1 VLGHTFIVA
10 GLLVV
15 VGGGGIVA
23 QFADAPLGWMV
34 SYDKFTLA
42 IKPQQC
48 ARYLWCTLASDRDVF
63 HDSVPSTPNG
73 WWCKSPGFIMFS
85 DAKLP
90 GSASPTLMTAA
101 KGPCWKASDDTSA
114 RDIAEAPWS

>member
-1 VLGHTFIVA
+1 MLGHMFIVA

-42 IKPQQC
+42 VNQQQS
-48 ARYLWCTLASDRDVF
+48 AHYLWCTLASDRDVF
-63 HDSVPSTPNG
+63 HDSMPGTPSG
-73 WWCKSPGFIMFS
+73 WWCKSPGFATFS

-90 GSASPTLMTAA
+90 DSASPTLMTAA
-101 KGPCWKASDDTSA
+101 KGPCWFGSDDTSA
-114 RDIAEAPWS
+114 CGMAETLYS